1 MCGWAGVRVGG
12 CAGGRVGSLFGR
24 AGGMGG
30 GVLSPPWAGGD
41 GRRENSHHT
50 LLLMGAEVALRWAV
64 VFQSL
69 RSGSRFRSCFAAG
82 SFRVF
87 IPSRWFLV
95 SLELLGFF
103 LIKCWF
109 QKKECLPPRI
119 LPDAPIPAYV
129 GTDPVEEG
137 RVRRRLRQWQLT

>member
-1 MCGWAGVRVGG
+1 MRVGG

-50 LLLMGAEVALRWAV
+50 LLSMGAEVALRWAV

-69 RSGSRFRSCFAAG
+69 RSGSRFRSRFAAG
-82 SFRVF
+82 SFKVF
-87 IPSRWFLV
+87 IPSRWPF
-95 SLELLGFF
+95 SLSRVVRYFF
-103 LIKCWF
+103 LIKCWS
-109 QKKECLPPRI
+109 QKKR
-119 LPDAPIPAYV
+119 
-129 GTDPVEEG
+129 
-137 RVRRRLRQWQLT
+137 

>member
-1 MCGWAGVRVGG
+1 MRVGG

-95 SLELLGFF
+95 SLELLGFPNKV
-103 LIKCWF
+103 LVS
-109 QKKECLPPRI
+109 KKWSLFSASACVEC
-119 LPDAPIPAYV
+119 A
-129 GTDPVEEG
+129 
-137 RVRRRLRQWQLT
+137 RVRA